1 MDMVKSIFHLFPGAQ
16 PGADFRIA
24 VDTSEENM
32 KPYISFWNLEAAQPT
47 EEELQAAWKAMQPT
61 PESQI
66 ANAKLSKTAELN
78 TACNAAILAGFTSN
92 VLGANHTYDFD
103 YEAQTNLNTMLN
115 AIIAG
120 LVSEPIIWKAS
131 NKLQPHTIDQFKT
144 LFTDSLTHKTTSIN
158 KYWELKMTVES
169 ANSMEGVASI
179 SW

>member
-1 MDMVKSIFHLFPGAQ
+1 MNVAEVIIHLYPQAN
-16 PGADFRIA
+16 PLLDFI
-24 VDTSEENM
+24 VQDDSDGNG
-32 KPYISFWNLEAAQPT
+32 PYIAQWNLEAAQPT
-47 EEELQAAWKAMQPT
+47 EKELLAAWKAMQPT

-66 ANAKLSKTAELN
+66 ANAKRSKTAELN
-78 TACNAAILAGFTSN
+78 AACNAAILAGFTSN
-92 VLGANHTYDFD
+92 VLGVNHTYDFV

-115 AIIAG
+115 AIIAD

-131 NKLQPHTIDQFKT
+131 KKLQPHTIDQFKT
-144 LFTDSLTHKTTSIN
+144 LFTDSLTHKTTNIN

>member
-1 MDMVKSIFHLFPGAQ
+1 MNIPQTIISLFPHAQ
-16 PGADFRIA
+16 PLTDFI
-24 VDTSEENM
+24 VQDDSDGNG
-32 KPYISFWNLEAAQPT
+32 PYIAQWHLEQPQPT
-47 EEELQAAWKAMQPT
+47 EKELQSAWKAMQPT

-78 TACNAAILAGFTSN
+78 AACNAAILSGFTSN

-115 AIIAG
+115 AIIAD

-144 LFTDSLTHKTTSIN
+144 LFTDSLTHKTTNIN